1 MKTKSPRGFVAVLL
15 IVTLGMLLTLTT
27 LGAVGIARNRT
38 ALDIDTFAS
47 ERALATAQSCAEE
60 GLIRLSF
67 NPNYSG
73 NETLT
78 IAAVPC
84 SLGAVTTLAN
94 GNRRLPLSSTVDGRT
109 RRVWIEFA
117 LNPLRV
123 ISFREDL

>member
-1 MKTKSPRGFVAVLL
+1 MAVLL

-27 LGAVGIARNRT
+27 LTAVGIARNRT
-38 ALDIDTFAS
+38 ALEIDTFAS
-47 ERALATAQSCAEE
+47 ERALAAAENCAEE
-60 GLIRLSF
+60 GLVRLSF

-78 IAAVPC
+78 IATVPC
-84 SLGAVTTLAN
+84 TLEAITALPN
-94 GNRRLPLSSTVDGRT
+94 GNQMLPASSVVDGRT

-117 LNPLRV
+117 FNPLRV